1 MAVPKSARK
10 VTPAPDAAAPA
21 APTASADAEAGPGA
35 ASAPRLA
42 YRLEAQ
48 IGFVLRCVHQRAT
61 EIFNATMAR
70 HGVTPTQF
78 SVLVKLD
85 DLGSVSQNQLGR
97 LVAMDP
103 ATTSGV
109 VGRLVARGLVAH
121 SPAPEDAR
129 LVLLALTPEGRKAVA
144 DMKVDAAEVT
154 RRTLEPLSAE
164 EAAALLAALGK
175 LS

>member
-1 MAVPKSARK
+1 MAQAKGDDKAADGTADER
-10 VTPAPDAAAPA
+10 AGAAPMSA
-21 APTASADAEAGPGA
+21 AP
-35 ASAPRLA
+35 
-42 YRLEAQ
+42 YRLETQ
-48 IGFVLRCVHQRAT
+48 IGFVLRCVHQKAT

-70 HGVTPTQF
+70 HAVTPTQF

-109 VGRLVARGLVAH
+109 AGRLIARGLVAQ

-129 LVLLALTPEGRKAVA
+129 LVLLSLTPEGRKAVA
-144 DMKVDAAEVT
+144 EMKRDGAEVT
-154 RRTLEPLSAE
+154 RRTLAPLTAE
-164 EAAALLAALGK
+164 ETASLLAALDK
-175 LS
+175 LK

>member
-1 MAVPKSARK
+1 MAQAKGDDKAADG
-10 VTPAPDAAAPA
+10 TPDEHAGAAPM
-21 APTASADAEAGPGA
+21 SAEP
-35 ASAPRLA
+35 

-48 IGFVLRCVHQRAT
+48 IGFVLRCVHQKAT

-70 HGVTPTQF
+70 HAVTPTQF

-109 VGRLVARGLVAH
+109 AGRLIARGLVAQ

-129 LVLLALTPEGRKAVA
+129 LVLLSLSPEGRKAVS
-144 DMKVDAAEVT
+144 DMKRDGAEVT
-154 RRTLEPLSAE
+154 RRTLAPLTAE
-164 EAAALLAALGK
+164 ETASLLAALDK
-175 LS
+175 LK

>member
-1 MAVPKSARK
+1 MAQTKGGRSSSE
-10 VTPAPDAAAPA
+10 VTVGPLQAAAPA
-21 APTASADAEAGPGA
+21 ASGAPAEP
-35 ASAPRLA
+35 
-42 YRLEAQ
+42 YKLEAQ

-70 HGVTPTQF
+70 HNVTPTQF
-78 SVLVKLD
+78 SVLAKLD

-109 VGRLVARGLVAH
+109 IGRLIARGFVTQ

-129 LVLLALTPEGRKAVA
+129 LVLLALTPGGRQAVA
-144 DMKVDAAEVT
+144 EMKIDGAEVT
-154 RRTLEPLSAE
+154 RRTLEPLSADE
-164 EAAALLAALGK
+164 TVALLRTLDK
-175 LS
+175 LK

>member
-10 VTPAPDAAAPA
+10 APPAAEAPA
-21 APTASADAEAGPGA
+21 APDHAADTQGA
-35 ASAPRLA
+35 IAAAHAP

-144 DMKVDAAEVT
+144 DMKIDAAEVT

-164 EAAALLAALGK
+164 EATALLNALGK
-175 LS
+175 LT

>member
-10 VTPAPDAAAPA
+10 APPAAEASAALGHAADTQGTTAAAHEP
-21 APTASADAEAGPGA
+21 
-35 ASAPRLA
+35 

-144 DMKVDAAEVT
+144 DMKIDAAEVT

-164 EAAALLAALGK
+164 EATALLNALGK
-175 LS
+175 LT

>member
-10 VTPAPDAAAPA
+10 MPPPAAAVPA
-21 APTASADAEAGPGA
+21 VSADAPASTAG
-35 ASAPRLA
+35 ASPAPQP

-129 LVLLALTPEGRKAVA
+129 LVLLALTADGRKAVA

-164 EAAALLAALGK
+164 EAAALLTALDK
-175 LS
+175 LR

>member
-1 MAVPKSARK
+1 MASPKDAAK
-10 VTPAPDAAAPA
+10 AAAAPPASEA
-21 APTASADAEAGPGA
+21 AAAATPAEP
-35 ASAPRLA
+35 

-78 SVLVKLD
+78 SVLAKLD
-85 DLGSVSQNQLGR
+85 DLGTVSQNQLGR

-109 VGRLVARGLVAH
+109 IGRLIARGLVTQSA
-121 SPAPEDAR
+121 AAEDAR
-129 LVLLALTPEGRKAVA
+129 LVMLALTPEGRKAVA
-144 DMKVDAAEVT
+144 EMKIDGAEVT
-154 RRTLEPLSAE
+154 RRTLAPLSAE
-164 EAAALLAALGK
+164 EADVLLRALDK
-175 LS
+175 LK